1 MSILSSSAENLA
13 RLGVNLEITSK
24 AGYLSST
31 VEQIVKIAVGKGA
44 HVTVHADGFLSST
57 LENIARIGGKNVTI
71 VI

>member
-13 RLGVNLEITSK
+13 RLGANLEITSK
-24 AGYLSST
+24 AGYLSTT
-31 VEQIVKIAVGKGA
+31 VETIVRIAVSKGT